1 MKKKGRPTK
10 LNILTQEKICV
21 AIRRGLGYEQSAM
34 LGGIHYDTFNKWR
47 LRAEAELT
55 RLAQPGTRPRKQEA
69 PFVDFYEAVQRAEI
83 EGELTNAN
91 IIDQAAKGGYTFT
104 EIKVTRALDAASGG
118 MMITEEVQTTK
129 TVPPDWRAALAI
141 LERRHPDR
149 WLRKQKVEAT
159 GPDGGAIPITMVE
172 VVRPVVD
179 EPDGDGDE

>member
-1 MKKKGRPTK
+1 MKKAGRPTK
-10 LNILTQEKICV
+10 LNIQTQEKICV
-21 AIRRGLGYEQSAM
+21 AIQRGLGYERAAL
-34 LGGIHYDTFNKWR
+34 LGGVSYNTFNDWR
-47 LRAEAELT
+47 KRGEAELD
-55 RLAQPGTRPRKQEA
+55 RLEQPGARPRKTDAKFLE
-69 PFVDFYEAVQRAEI
+69 FFEAVQRAEM

-91 IIDQAAKGGYTFT
+91 IIDQAARGGYTFT

-129 TVPPDWRAALAI
+129 TAPPDWRAALAI